1 MEETGI
7 VLLNRIKANSFSCH
21 VNLMLLLCLYCFS
34 LTFLFLLSCPVL
46 SLQPRSCQ
54 FMSLCASAQLLVM
67 QVPDWPTYRWLG
79 MSICSSLTPV
89 AVPPAGTM
97 GSQSLLVPPVS
108 ASASPVTKE
117 RPVKRLLEEVR
128 YVS

>member
-1 MEETGI
+1 
-7 VLLNRIKANSFSCH
+7 
-21 VNLMLLLCLYCFS
+21 
-34 LTFLFLLSCPVL
+34 
-46 SLQPRSCQ
+46 
-54 FMSLCASAQLLVM
+54 MSLCASAQLLVM

-117 RPVKRLLEEVR
+117 RPVKRLLEEIPGQMGHGPAGGLGQPVHR
-128 YVS
+128 GGRLGPEPVLIPYLTAVEQIAWALSLRLSDVKLTFTSD